1 MVTVVTNGRIYHY
14 PFKVKE
20 LVMINRELRD
30 DFSKVAKELKINKS
44 KLIQEVYK
52 QFIIGFNTGTLKVGD
67 RNTPIVI
74 KRSAICKGK

>member
-20 LVMINRELRD
+20 LLMINRELRD